1 MIWDSLPWK
10 RELTRLAESLRRRKS
25 QRRWPGSSLARVE
38 QEIFLSAY
46 VIRKLL
52 DSNKVSDEVAS
63 SSLRGRAHKH
73 CSGTVDIMNW
83 HKIDE
88 LYDLSSGEEISL
100 GLRDFCNQIIHSFV
114 FVLAITN
121 GLEGFYVASDR
132 DKSSRLLYFD
142 IDEVIN
148 TLVEVSEDDIVRLVA
163 IRGTDGEMKLIK
175 KSNRLKSD
183 E

>member
-1 MIWDSLPWK
+1 MIWDSSPWK
-10 RELTRLAESLRRRKS
+10 RDLARLAESLRHRKS
-25 QRRWPGSSLARVE
+25 QRRWSERSLARVE

-46 VIRKLL
+46 IVRKLL
-52 DSNKVSDEVAS
+52 DSNKLSDEVAS
-63 SSLRGRAHKH
+63 SSLRGRAYKH
-73 CSGTVDIMNW
+73 CGGTVDIINW

-88 LYDLSSGEEISL
+88 LYDLSSGEEINL

-114 FVLAITN
+114 FMLLTTN

-142 IDEVIN
+142 IDVVIN
-148 TLVEVSEDDIVRLVA
+148 TLVEVSVDDIVRLVA